1 MAQLKKDNSNKRI
14 TEIMLQLME
23 GDKINLNEMVEKYAV
38 SKRTIQRD
46 ISTIKNNFKD
56 SENFEY
62 LHDTVSQEYY
72 LKKNGEIPF
81 EEILAIMKV
90 LIGTRAFSKAEL
102 RDISDDLLLTV
113 GSDDQKIIK
122 KTLTTIRSGY
132 QPISK
137 TDHLIQDVLKF
148 NKFIDEQTTIE
159 FSYQSSDVT
168 RKKSRQHEGVPL
180 SLYFADHYFYVA
192 MYIVKSENAAE
203 TGTYVYRIDRFDDNI
218 NVIGKKIKVPREL
231 WEDEDTIRDK
241 TFLLNSGDKIS
252 YVFSYRGYPQVALDQ
267 LPGSKLKLAADGT
280 TYRDKS
286 GGVIVEGSLSFNGAF
301 MWVMGQG
308 DKVTVKAPQSL
319 IKEVTGKLRS
329 ALDNY

>member
-1 MAQLKKDNSNKRI
+1 MAQVKNINSNERI
-14 TEIMLQLME
+14 TEIMLQMME
-23 GDKINLNEMVEKYAV
+23 GDKISLDDAVLKYGV
-38 SKRTIQRD
+38 SRRTIQRD
-46 ISTIKNNFKD
+46 ISTIKNNLKD
-56 SENFEY
+56 SGRFEY
-62 LHDTVSQEYY
+62 HHDTVGQEYF

-81 EEILAIMKV
+81 EKILAVMKV

-113 GSDDQKIIK
+113 GSDEQKIIS

-137 TDHLIQDVLKF
+137 TDHLIQDIMKF
-148 NKFIDEQTTIE
+148 NKFINEQTTIS
-159 FSYQSSDVT
+159 FTYQSSDVN
-168 RKKSRQHEGVPL
+168 RKKSRSHEGVPL
-180 SLYFADHYFYVA
+180 SLYFADHYFYVV
-192 MYIVKSENAAE
+192 MYIVKSENADE

-218 NVIGKKIKVPREL
+218 EEEGQKITVPREL
-231 WEDEDTIRDK
+231 WEDEDTIRSK

-267 LPGSKLKLAADGT
+267 LPGSKLKLASDGT
-280 TYRDKS
+280 PYRDKS
-286 GGVIVEGSLSFNGAF
+286 GGVVVEGSLSFNGAF
-301 MWVMGQG
+301 MCVMGQG